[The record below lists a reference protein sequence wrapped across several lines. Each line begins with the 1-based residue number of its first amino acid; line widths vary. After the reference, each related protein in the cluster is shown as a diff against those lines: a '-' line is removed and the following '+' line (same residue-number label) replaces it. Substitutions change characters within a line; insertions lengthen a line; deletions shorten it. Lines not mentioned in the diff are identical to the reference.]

1 MSEDEQAIR
10 TLVTS
15 WLTASKAGDT
25 EKVLSLMGDDAVF
38 LVPGKP
44 PMRGKAEFAK
54 SQSEI
59 RDFHMEAE
67 SEIKE
72 IRIFGDWA
80 FLWSRLSVV
89 MTPPGGQA
97 PVRRAGHTLSILQK
111 QGDAWLIVRDANML
125 AADDGDQGVGA

>member
-1 MSEDEQAIR
+1 MNEDEQAIR
-10 TLVTS
+10 DLVAS
-15 WLTASKAGDT
+15 WLAASKAGDT
-25 EKVLSLMGDDAVF
+25 EKVLSLMAEDAVF

-44 PMRGKAEFAK
+44 PMRGKAAFAAA
-54 SQSEI
+54 QSSV
-59 RDFHMEAE
+59 RDFHTEAE

-89 MTPPGGQA
+89 MTPRGGKA

-111 QGDAWLIVRDANML
+111 QAESWLIVRDANLL
-125 AADDGDQGVGA
+125 AADDE